1 MEFPEH
7 MAHSMLQTIYSIP
20 SIHSIHSRV
29 SPHPVHCA
37 KLPASQQNTQPCAL
51 ETPGNI
57 AHTQPS
63 AIRPIGPIRPIR
75 PIPALLPPCALR
87 NVLCQPTEHTALCYR
102 NSKAHGTQAAID
114 HLQYSR
120 YSQYSWFLCPHPVHC
135 AMRSANRS

>member
-37 KLPASQQNTQPCAL
+37 MRFASRQPPQPCAL
-51 ETPGNI
+51 EIPGNM

-63 AIRPIGPIRPIR
+63 AISPIGPIRPIR

-102 NSKAHGTQAAID
+102 NSKAHGSHASCAHRPYKSVQVRTSP
-114 HLQYSR
+114 YSLAR
-120 YSQYSWFLCPHPVHC
+120 TLCPAQC
-135 AMRSANRS
+135 AFPA